1 MILRNRDLQG
11 WGEQMVCAFT
21 GHRPERLPWGS
32 DETDVRCGA
41 LRRRME
47 QVVTELYAQGCDTF
61 LCGMARGCDTLF
73 AESVLAVQ
81 KRHSELRLVAMI
93 PCPSQPD
100 AWPEADRARYSRLLA
115 ACSEVRVL
123 EPSYSGGCML
133 RRNRAMVDA
142 AELLVTVYD
151 GGSGGT
157 EATIRYARQKG
168 TQIVPL
174 WY

>member
-1 MILRNRDLQG
+1 MI
-11 WGEQMVCAFT
+11 CAFT

-32 DETDVRCGA
+32 EETDVRCAA
-41 LRRRME
+41 LKSRME
-47 QVVTELYAQGCDTF
+47 QIVTELYAQGYDTF

-81 KRHSELRLVAMI
+81 ERYPALRLVAMI

-100 AWPEADRARYSRLLA
+100 AWPEPDKARYDRLLA
-115 ACSEVRVL
+115 ACSELRVL
-123 EPSYSGGCML
+123 EPSYTDGCML

-151 GGSGGT
+151 GGTGGT
-157 EATIRYARQKG
+157 EATIRYARQKAKR
-168 TQIVPL
+168 IVSL

>member
-1 MILRNRDLQG
+1 MILRNRDLRE
-11 WGEQMVCAFT
+11 WGDRMVCAFT
-21 GHRPERLPWGS
+21 GHRPERLPWGG
-32 DETDVRCGA
+32 DETDARCAA
-41 LRRRME
+41 LRHRME
-47 QVVTELYAQGCDTF
+47 QVVTELHAQGFETF

-81 KRHSELRLVAMI
+81 RRCPELRLVAMI

-123 EPSYSGGCML
+123 EASYSDGCML
-133 RRNRAMVDA
+133 RRNRTMADA
-142 AELLVTVYD
+142 AALLVTVYD
-151 GGSGGT
+151 GGPGGT
-157 EATIRYARQKG
+157 AATIRYARQKG
-168 TQIVPL
+168 KQILPL